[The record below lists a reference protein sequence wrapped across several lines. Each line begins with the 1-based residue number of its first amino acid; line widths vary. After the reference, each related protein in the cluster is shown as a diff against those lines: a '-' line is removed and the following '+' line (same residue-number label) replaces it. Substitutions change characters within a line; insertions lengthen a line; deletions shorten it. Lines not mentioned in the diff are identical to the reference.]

1 MSFFQYIFERNDLHM
16 MKIDLKSIIK
26 YELGQFTFL
35 NANWHF
41 TANFMLILLWEILQ
55 TFNFLQPL
63 QYTNIEWKCYLKI
76 RNFDQTPKYSN
87 HFYLPNLRSQIYL
100 LARKK
105 LDNTIEKY
113 KTNFDEIIFD
123 TGGVSK
129 NSATYLLRAPI

>member
-26 YELGQFTFL
+26 YELGRFTFL

-55 TFNFLQPL
+55 TFNFLQLL
-63 QYTNIEWKCYLKI
+63 QCTNIEWKCYLKI
-76 RNFDQTPKYSN
+76 RNFDQTPKYLN
-87 HFYLPNLRSQIYL
+87 HFCLPNLRSQIYL

-129 NSATYLLRAPI
+129 NCATYLLRAPI